1 MGCNGA
7 AVVSF
12 FREIIVSSRRPLIVN
27 VRLSRYHPL
36 YYSHATHFRIYG
48 IAIYI
53 YYRDHNP
60 PHFHA
65 IYGESEAIIE
75 ISTGGILEGQLPR
88 RAAKLV
94 AEWCEIQRDALL
106 ADWALA
112 QAQQPLLPIE
122 PLD

>member
-1 MGCNGA
+1 MRNPQNSKFAHRGTVCYIA
-7 AVVSF
+7 
-12 FREIIVSSRRPLIVN
+12 RMP
-27 VRLSRYHPL
+27 
-36 YYSHATHFRIYG
+36 RISEFYG
-48 IAIYI
+48 IAVYI

-65 IYGESEAIIE
+65 IYGESEAIVE
-75 ISTGGILEGQLPR
+75 IRTGDILEGRLPR

-94 AEWCEIQRDALL
+94 SEWCEIRREALL

-112 QAQQPLLPIE
+112 EAQQPLLPIQ

>member
-1 MGCNGA
+1 MPYTRRTASGVYKWKINSPSRGDGWRYPTEGFVWYTA
-7 AVVSF
+7 AM
-12 FREIIVSSRRPLIVN
+12 P
-27 VRLSRYHPL
+27 
-36 YYSHATHFRIYG
+36 RISEFYG
-48 IAIYI
+48 IAVYI

-65 IYGESEAIIE
+65 IYGDSEAIVE
-75 ISTGGILEGQLPR
+75 IRTGAILEGKLPR

-94 AEWCEIQRDALL
+94 GEWSELHRDALL

-112 QAQQPLLPIE
+112 EAQQPLLPIE

>member
-1 MGCNGA
+1 MQLAKFVVA
-7 AVVSF
+7 A
-12 FREIIVSSRRPLIVN
+12 N
-27 VRLSRYHPL
+27 ARYRGFIRYTIAMP
-36 YYSHATHFRIYG
+36 RISEFYG
-48 IAIYI
+48 IAVYI

-65 IYGESEAIIE
+65 IYGESEAVIE
-75 ISTGGILEGQLPR
+75 ISTGGILEGRLPR

>member
-1 MGCNGA
+1 MA
-7 AVVSF
+7 S
-12 FREIIVSSRRPLIVN
+12 
-27 VRLSRYHPL
+27 VRLSRYRLL
-36 YYSHATHFRIYG
+36 YCNDATHFRVLRHRRL
-48 IAIYI
+48 I

-65 IYGESEAIIE
+65 IYGGSEAIVE
-75 ISTGGILEGQLPR
+75 IRTGDILEGHLPR

-112 QAQQPLLPIE
+112 EAQQPLVPIQ

>member
-1 MGCNGA
+1 MTPNP
-7 AVVSF
+7 SIE
-12 FREIIVSSRRPLIVN
+12 RTSN
-27 VRLSRYHPL
+27 
-36 YYSHATHFRIYG
+36 G
-48 IAIYI
+48 IADYI

-75 ISTGGILEGQLPR
+75 ISTGRILEGRLPR
-88 RAAKLV
+88 SAAKLV
-94 AEWCEIQRDALL
+94 AEWCEIERDALL

-112 QAQQPLLPIE
+112 QAQQPLLPIK

>member
-1 MGCNGA
+1 MTSGL
-7 AVVSF
+7 S
-12 FREIIVSSRRPLIVN
+12 VN
-27 VRLSRYHPL
+27 RLECRFGQCRGLGVPS
-36 YYSHATHFRIYG
+36 YG
-48 IAIYI
+48 IAVYI

-75 ISTGGILEGQLPR
+75 ISTGGILEGRLPR